1 MEIKLVRIDDRLIHG
16 QVATVWSR
24 AIQCNRILV
33 VSNEVAKD
41 ELRKLLLRQVTPI
54 GVKSNVITVEKMIR
68 IINDPRFDDFKVLLL
83 FTNPMEV
90 LEVVQ
95 GGVEINSINVGGM
108 SFREGKTQITSAVSV
123 NDEDIEA
130 FKKLNDLGIELE
142 IRKIVK
148 DKREYIMDKIKKL

>member
-1 MEIKLVRIDDRLIHG
+1 MEIKLVRIDNRLIHG

-24 AIQCNRILV
+24 AVKCNRILV

-41 ELRKLLLRQVTPI
+41 ELRKLLLKEVTPI
-54 GVKSNVITVEKMIR
+54 GIKSNVITVEKMIR

-148 DKREYIMDKIKKL
+148 DKREYIMDKIEKL